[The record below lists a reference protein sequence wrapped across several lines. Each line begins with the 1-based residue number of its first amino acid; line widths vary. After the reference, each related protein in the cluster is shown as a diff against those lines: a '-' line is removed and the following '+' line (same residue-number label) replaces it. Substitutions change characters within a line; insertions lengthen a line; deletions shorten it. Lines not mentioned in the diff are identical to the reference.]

1 MRIGPVSSEYDV
13 TRTVAP
19 SDPIP
24 GIDKAAPVEVEE
36 TREHAEELTRE
47 TLERAIERLARTTE
61 YVNKRLKFSLHEAS
75 ERMQVFVI
83 DGLSQEVIKEIPP
96 EEFLN
101 IVAHIRE
108 MVGLLLDERV

>member
-1 MRIGPVSSEYDV
+1 MKINPVSSEFDIA
-13 TRTVAP
+13 RTVAP

-24 GIDKAAPVEVEE
+24 GAEKPAPVKVEE
-36 TREHAEELTRE
+36 SRDYPQEMTRES
-47 TLERAIERLARTTE
+47 LEKAIERLARTTE
-61 YVNKRLKFSLHEAS
+61 YVNKRLKFSIHEAS

>member
-1 MRIGPVSSEYDV
+1 MKINPVSSEFDIN
-13 TRTVAP
+13 RTVAP

-24 GIDKAAPVEVEE
+24 RVEKAAPVEVAETQNCTEE
-36 TREHAEELTRE
+36 MTRES
-47 TLERAIERLARTTE
+47 LEKAIEKLAQTTE
-61 YVNKRLKFSLHEAS
+61 YVDKRLKFSIHEAS

-83 DGLSQEVIKEIPP
+83 DNMSQEVIKEIPP